1 MLLLQEQSANAAMEN
16 SSSKPVEEAVC
27 KGDTMLGAGSYNIV
41 PVTGISCSLIDE
53 LPTMALPMPEMM
65 LLPSL
70 DIDIDLESFDV
81 LM

>member
-1 MLLLQEQSANAAMEN
+1 MDQ
-16 SSSKPVEEAVC
+16 KPADQKPAEEAFV
-27 KGDTMLGAGSYNIV
+27 TAA

-65 LLPSL
+65 TGLAW
-70 DIDIDLESFDV
+70 EGFDQEFSDY